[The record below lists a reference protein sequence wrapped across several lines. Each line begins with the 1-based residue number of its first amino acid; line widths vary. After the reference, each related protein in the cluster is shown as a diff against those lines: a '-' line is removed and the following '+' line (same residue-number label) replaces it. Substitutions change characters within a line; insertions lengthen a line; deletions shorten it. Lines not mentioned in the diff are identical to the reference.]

1 MKLSKQSNL
10 FAIGANMKP
19 ERIFITPLAK
29 RIAKNN
35 DFDYSDLQGS
45 GPHSRIIK
53 ADVIAA
59 LEQKPVPKIEQQKS
73 VVSSSEN
80 TEKLY
85 DGSKYEK
92 IDLTN
97 VRKTI
102 AERLT
107 QSKQTI
113 PHFYLRKKVNVDALL
128 KLRKEINETA
138 VKKISINDF
147 IIKAVALSLRDNPD
161 ANIVWNGD
169 SILKFEQVDI
179 SVAVSS
185 ENGLVT
191 PVIRNCENL
200 TLSTISKNV
209 KEFAEQANNGKL
221 HPKDYTGGSFSI
233 SNLGMFGIDSFD
245 AIINP
250 PQSGILAVGGLQK
263 QIVMNEGL
271 VSEETFIELSAA
283 FDHRAIDGVLGA
295 NLMSSV
301 TTFLENPI
309 TILV

>member
-1 MKLSKQSNL
+1 
-10 FAIGANMKP
+10 MKP

-29 RIAKNN
+29 RIAHNN
-35 DFDYSDLQGS
+35 DIDYSDIQGS
-45 GPHSRIIK
+45 GPHHRIIK

-59 LEQKPVPKIEQQKS
+59 LEQKPVPKIEQQKP
-73 VVSSSEN
+73 VVSSSES

-92 IDLTN
+92 IALTN

-128 KLRKEINETA
+128 RLRKEINDTA

-161 ANIVWNGD
+161 ANVVWNGD
-169 SILKFEQVDI
+169 SILKLGQVDI

-185 ENGLVT
+185 DNGLVT
-191 PVIRNCENL
+191 PVIRDCDYL
-200 TLSTISKNV
+200 LVSAISKSV
-209 KEFAEQANNGKL
+209 KAFVDQANNGKL

-233 SNLGMFGIDSFD
+233 SNLGMFGVDSFD

-263 QIVMNEGL
+263 QLVMNEGA
-271 VSEETFIELSAA
+271 VSEKTFIELSAA
-283 FDHRAIDGVLGA
+283 FDHRVIDGVLGA
-295 NLMSSV
+295 TLV
-301 TTFLENPI
+301 TSISGYLENPLNCLI
-309 TILV
+309 